1 MFAYRITI
9 ENHNNFSV
17 KLQRRHWHIFDS
29 NGSYREVE
37 GEGVVGVQPILQPGE
52 RYQYVSGCNLR
63 TEMGK
68 MYGSYTMENLNNK
81 KSFEVNIPIFEMIV
95 SIQDELGLLSARP
108 AWHTCAHIP
117 RIQVASPCRPERPIG
132 LTSSKATSPA
142 NLCVNVWYNSLF
154 RESNNCLLFAR
165 PTGGCLRYTGCKK
178 SETQPEL
185 Q

>member
-1 MFAYRITI
+1 MANKISEGMEVSVETFYQPDYSNPISGEYMFAYRITI

-81 KSFEVNIPIFEMIV
+81 KTFEVNIPIFEMIV
-95 SIQDELGLLSARP
+95 P
-108 AWHTCAHIP
+108 F
-117 RIQVASPCRPERPIG
+117 
-132 LTSSKATSPA
+132 KM
-142 NLCVNVWYNSLF
+142 N
-154 RESNNCLLFAR
+154 
-165 PTGGCLRYTGCKK
+165 
-178 SETQPEL
+178 
-185 Q
+185 